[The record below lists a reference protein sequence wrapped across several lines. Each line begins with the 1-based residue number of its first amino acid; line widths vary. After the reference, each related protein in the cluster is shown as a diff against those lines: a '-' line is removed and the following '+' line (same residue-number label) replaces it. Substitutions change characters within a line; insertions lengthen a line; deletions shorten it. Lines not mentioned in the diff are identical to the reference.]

1 MGERELDRTTQNGAS
16 FWIAIAVAGI
26 MVLGGVGLAGAVMVM
41 SPDRH
46 GASPMPATAMAGATL
61 DLDLVSNQ
69 IAGHYHFASA
79 HRSMFETVPCFCGC
93 EAMLGHR
100 SLLDCFVRADGA
112 GWEPHAAGCAVC
124 IEESQMIRRMLG
136 RGVAPESIPNAVID
150 RFE

>member
-1 MGERELDRTTQNGAS
+1 MDEPDLDRTTQAPAS
-16 FWIAIAVAGI
+16 FRIAVAVASI
-26 MVLGGVGLAGAVMVM
+26 MVLGGIGLAGAVMVM
-41 SPDRH
+41 SPDH
-46 GASPMPATAMAGATL
+46 APTAMPATSMAGATL

-79 HRSMFETVPCFCGC
+79 HRSTFETVPCFCGC
-93 EAMLGHR
+93 ETMLGHR

-124 IEESQMIRRMLG
+124 IEESQMIRGMLG
-136 RGVAPESIPNAVID
+136 RGAAPESIPSAVID